1 MLFRAR
7 QRGGYASLIDFQM
20 LEPAGALMVVTA
32 AFMAAFSGMVVAA
45 LVMLLMAVDSFA
57 ISGRDMLNAG
67 GTTVVATVVHYIQA
81 CSCQ

>member
-1 MLFRAR
+1 
-7 QRGGYASLIDFQM
+7 
-20 LEPAGALMVVTA
+20 MVVTA

-45 LVMLLMAVDSFA
+45 LAMLLMAVDSFA